1 MWYWYSHFMTD
12 NARGF
17 RATGILLFLCAAV
30 TAAGTQPA
38 RVRWQDV
45 LRQDAAWYAGPEAR
59 AIADNVLRYQRDN
72 GGWPKDIDMALVPA
86 GPPPARP
93 DSTIDNGATTTQI
106 RFLSRMAEARYREA
120 ALRGID
126 YLLAAQYANGGWP
139 QFYPV
144 RTDYSRHV
152 TFNDDAMVN
161 VLEVLDDV
169 AAGKEPLRFVDTA
182 RRQRAAS
189 AVERGV
195 ALFLRA
201 QVLVRGV
208 PTAWA
213 AQHDEVTLE
222 PRPARTFEPVALASA
237 ESVGIVRFLMRRPKT
252 PEIARAIE
260 AAVAWLKA
268 VEQADGRWARFYE
281 IGTNRPIFAGRDG
294 IVRYSVNEIEQ
305 ERRDG
310 YAWFGNWA
318 RTLVSTEYPAW
329 KGRNELTP

>member
-1 MWYWYSHFMTD
+1 MWYWYSHFMAD

-17 RATGILLFLCAAV
+17 RATGALLFLCAAV
-30 TAAGTQPA
+30 TAASTQPA
-38 RVRWQDV
+38 RVQWRDV
-45 LRQDAAWYAGPEAR
+45 LRQDAAWYAGSDAR
-59 AIADNVLRYQRDN
+59 AVADNVLRYQRDN

-86 GPPPARP
+86 GPPPARS

-144 RTDYSRHV
+144 RPDYSRHV

-169 AAGKEPLRFVDTA
+169 AAGKEPLRFVDAA

-195 ALFLRA
+195 ALILKA
-201 QVLVRGV
+201 QVLVKGE
-208 PTAWA
+208 PAAWA

-222 PRPARTFEPVALASA
+222 ARPARTFEPVALVSA
-237 ESVGIVRFLMRRPKT
+237 ESVGIVRFLMRRSRT
-252 PEIARAIE
+252 PEIVRAIE
-260 AAVAWLKA
+260 TAVAWLKA
-268 VEQADGRWARFYE
+268 VEQPDGRWARFYE

-294 IVRYSVNEIEQ
+294 VVRYSVADIEKERQ
-305 ERRDG
+305 EG
-310 YAWFGNWA
+310 YAWYGTWPRELLEKA
-318 RTLVSTEYPAW
+318 YPAW
-329 KGRNELTP
+329 RVGPRR

>member
-1 MWYWYSHFMTD
+1 MWYWYSHFMVV

-17 RATGILLFLCAAV
+17 LAVWFLWLAFLLATTPNAQ
-30 TAAGTQPA
+30 TQ

-45 LRQDAAWYAGPEAR
+45 LRQEAAWYAGSEAR
-59 AIADNVLRYQRDN
+59 EIADNVLRYQREN

-86 GPPPARP
+86 GTPPARS

-106 RFLSRMAEARYREA
+106 RFLSRMTDGRYRDA
-120 ALRGID
+120 AVRGID
-126 YLLAAQYANGGWP
+126 YLLAAQYPNGGWP

-144 RTDYSRHV
+144 RTDYSRHI
-152 TFNDDAMVN
+152 TFNDDAMVSA
-161 VLEVLDDV
+161 LEVLDDV
-169 AAGKEPLRFVDTA
+169 SAGKEPLAFVDTA
-182 RRQRAAS
+182 RRQRAAA

-195 ALFLRA
+195 AVILKS
-201 QVLVRGV
+201 QVGV
-208 PTAWA
+208 KGVLTAWA

-252 PEIARAIE
+252 PELARAVD
-260 AAVAWLKA
+260 AAVAWLQA
-268 VEQADGRWARFYE
+268 VEQPDGRWARFYE

-310 YAWFGNWA
+310 YAWYGVWP
-318 RTLVSTEYPAW
+318 RTLLSTQYPTW
-329 KGRNELTP
+329 KRRNELTR